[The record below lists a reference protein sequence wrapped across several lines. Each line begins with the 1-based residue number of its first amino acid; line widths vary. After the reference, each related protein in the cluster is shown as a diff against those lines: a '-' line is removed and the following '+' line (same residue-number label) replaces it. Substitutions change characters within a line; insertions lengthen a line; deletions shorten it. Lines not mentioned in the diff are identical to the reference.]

1 MVITLPTWLTLSRI
15 AALVPLAALLALD
28 DAVARTVAL
37 LLFLAA
43 AATDWL
49 DGRLARA
56 RGEVSA
62 LGRCLDPIADK
73 LLVATLLIM
82 LLAAGEAPL
91 VPVLVILLRELTISG
106 LREALAGEEGPS
118 LPVTHLAKWKTTVQM
133 VALAVLVVG
142 DHVPAGAAVGAA
154 LLWLA
159 AALTAITGAQY
170 MKSALGQLAEQPV
183 KV

>member
-15 AALVPLAALLALD
+15 VVLLPL
-28 DAVARTVAL
+28 AL
-37 LLFLAA
+37 LLADDALWARSLAVALFVVA
-43 AATDWL
+43 ATTDWL

-56 RGEVSA
+56 RGEVTP

-73 LLVATLLIM
+73 LLVATPLIVLLGT
-82 LLAAGEAPL
+82 GEAPL

-106 LREALAGEEGPS
+106 LREALAGTGPA
-118 LPVTHLAKWKTTVQM
+118 LPVTPLAKWKTTVQM

-142 DHVPAGAAVGAA
+142 DHVPGGTATGAA

-159 AALTAITGAQY
+159 AALTAVTGAQY
-170 MKSALGQLAEQPV
+170 VKSAVAQLADQSV

>member
-15 AALVPLAALLALD
+15 AALVPLALLLALD
-28 DAVARTVAL
+28 APAARAAAL
-37 LLFLAA
+37 VLFLAA
-43 AATDWL
+43 AATDWF

-56 RGEVSA
+56 RGEVTV

-73 LLVATLLIM
+73 LLVATLLVM
-82 LLAAGEAPL
+82 LLAAGEAPV

-106 LREALAGEEGPS
+106 LREAMAGNGPS
-118 LPVTHLAKWKTTVQM
+118 LPVTALAKWKTTVQM
-133 VALAVLVVG
+133 VALATLVVG
-142 DHVPAGAAVGAA
+142 DHIPAGAAVGAA

-170 MKSALGQLAEQPV
+170 LKSALGQLAEQPV

>member
-15 AALVPLAALLALD
+15 AVLAPL
-28 DAVARTVAL
+28 AL
-37 LLFLAA
+37 LLVVDDPRARAVALVLFVAA

-56 RGEVSA
+56 RDEVSP

-73 LLVATLLIM
+73 LLVATPLIM
-82 LLAAGEAPL
+82 LLGTGEAPV

-106 LREALAGEEGPS
+106 LREAMAGTGPT
-118 LPVTHLAKWKTTVQM
+118 LPVTLLAKWKTTVQM
-133 VALAVLVVG
+133 VAIAVLVVG
-142 DHVPAGAAVGAA
+142 DVVPGGAAAGAA

-159 AALTAITGAQY
+159 ALLTTITGVQY
-170 MKSALGQLAEQPV
+170 VKSAFVQLAGQPL

>member
-15 AALVPLAALLALD
+15 AALVPLALLLWVDDPRASIAAL
-28 DAVARTVAL
+28 V
-37 LLFLAA
+37 LFLAA

-49 DGRLARA
+49 DGRLART
-56 RGEVSA
+56 RGEVTR

-73 LLVATLLIM
+73 LLVATLLVM
-82 LLAAGEAPL
+82 LLAAGQAPV

-106 LREALAGEEGPS
+106 LREALAGSAPA
-118 LPVTHLAKWKTTVQM
+118 LAVTPLAKWKTTAQM
-133 VALAVLVVG
+133 TALAVLVVG
-142 DHVPAGAAVGAA
+142 DHVPGGTTAGAA

-159 AALTAITGAQY
+159 AALTAVTGVQY
-170 MKSALGQLAEQPV
+170 LKSALGQLADQPV

>member
-15 AALVPLAALLALD
+15 IALVPLALLLWVDDPRASVAAL
-28 DAVARTVAL
+28 V
-37 LLFLAA
+37 LFLAA

-56 RGEVSA
+56 RGEVTA

-73 LLVATLLIM
+73 LLVATLLVM
-82 LLAAGEAPL
+82 LLAADQAPL

-106 LREALAGEEGPS
+106 LREAMAGSGPA
-118 LPVTHLAKWKTTVQM
+118 LPVTPLAKWKTTVQM
-133 VALAVLVVG
+133 IALAVLVVG
-142 DHVPAGAAVGAA
+142 DHVPGGTATGAA

-159 AALTAITGAQY
+159 AALTAVTGVQY
-170 MKSALGQLAEQPV
+170 LKSALGRLADHPV